1 MHKLVQLRTALRRSR
16 RRAVRRLV
24 RAPWVGAL
32 VMIAGG
38 ARAQTGAGATVHGA
52 AAPPGRQAPMS
63 GPMFVRSTEA
73 VDAAARGRAL
83 MAKGDCDK
91 AVESFDVALRTMVD
105 PTVQRDRGICHE
117 KLGQPFPAIE
127 DYRAYLFKMPESPD
141 SDAIRERLT
150 ALEQASSGSDSK
162 TEGLL
167 APDWQ
172 NQAGIMDS
180 PGLRGGATS
189 SVKVSAPTKGA
200 RPKDQVDQLEE
211 QERLDNDA
219 AQSPLR
225 RGSGFIIGP
234 YFQYRSWGLSSLNL
248 GTGYGVGASVRQAF
262 GSISTLMLDLGF
274 ASYASNQS
282 ENSASFLG
290 TLALGEQR
298 SGFDMTLAYE
308 ARIRFD
314 SRCSNALTLSVG
326 GELTD
331 LVYSTTKYT
340 FFSLL
345 ARGRVGYR
353 HVFGPSLGVEVA
365 FDVAQP
371 FLGTGSAVTNAVG
384 TSTLWQTTVIGGY
397 GGLMLG
403 F

>member
-1 MHKLVQLRTALRRSR
+1 ML
-16 RRAVRRLV
+16 
-24 RAPWVGAL
+24 
-32 VMIAGG
+32 AGG
-38 ARAQTGAGATVHGA
+38 ARAQNGQTVHGGP
-52 AAPPGRQAPMS
+52 AAPGRTAPMS

-73 VDAAARGRAL
+73 VDAAAAGRAL
-83 MAKGDCDK
+83 MAKGDCEK
-91 AVESFDVALRTMVD
+91 AIESFDVALRTSID

-127 DYRAYLFKMPESPD
+127 DYRGYLFRMPESPD
-141 SDAIRERLT
+141 SDAIRERLV
-150 ALEQASSGSDSK
+150 ALEQGTTNSDSK

-180 PGLRGGATS
+180 PGLRGTATG
-189 SVKVSAPTKGA
+189 SVKVAPPTKAA
-200 RPKDQVDQLEE
+200 RPKDQVDQIEE
-211 QERLDNDA
+211 QERLDSDA

-225 RGSGFIIGP
+225 RGSGFVIGP
-234 YFQYRSWGLSSLNL
+234 YFQYRTWGLSSLNL
-248 GTGYGVGASVRQAF
+248 GTGYGVGASVRQSF
-262 GSISTLMLDLGF
+262 GSISTLALDLGF
-274 ASYASNQS
+274 ASYATNENQ
-282 ENSASFLG
+282 NSSSFLG

-331 LVYSTTKYT
+331 LVYSTTKYS

-371 FLGTGSAVTNAVG
+371 FLGTGSAVTNAIG
-384 TSTLWQTTVIGGY
+384 TSTLWQTTVMGGY
-397 GGLMLG
+397 VGLMLG